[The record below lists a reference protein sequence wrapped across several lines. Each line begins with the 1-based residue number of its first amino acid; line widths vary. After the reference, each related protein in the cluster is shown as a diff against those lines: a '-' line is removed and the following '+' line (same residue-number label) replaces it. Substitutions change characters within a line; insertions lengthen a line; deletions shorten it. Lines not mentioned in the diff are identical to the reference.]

1 MLDKVYVDKMTG
13 EQVRIINEDAINYQ
27 LDNSVRIKKEI
38 FPKRYDEQMS
48 EVDPNTF
55 FQQAY
60 KSSDPLA
67 NLANQIKNLDTSKIV
82 DNPSTG
88 AQVKYT
94 PPIVLSDNSM
104 TQVAV
109 KQQQLE
115 ESVQL
120 TPEQKKAMLEE
131 WRRNQPGA
139 QIPEVQNRNYDEEEE
154 RFLNGDKPITVK
166 PPEPKVDPIEMMFK
180 MFKKNYAVK
189 LNINIEENIPNPQFI
204 AMIQENVD
212 ADAVRYY
219 ADLISDKVLQD
230 PTKLKDEVYKQL
242 KAIVNKELGIEEEKN
257 IEKDEPK

>member
-1 MLDKVYVDKMTG
+1 MLNKVYVDKSTG

-38 FPKRYDEQMS
+38 FPKRYDEQV
-48 EVDPNTF
+48 EVDPNAF
-55 FQQAY
+55 FQQVY

-67 NLANQIKNLDTSKIV
+67 NLANQIKNIDTSNIV
-82 DNPSTG
+82 DNPTAG

-94 PPIVLSDNSM
+94 PPIILSDNSM

-109 KQQQLE
+109 KQQQIE

-120 TPEQKKAMLEE
+120 SPEQKKAMLEE
-131 WRRNQPGA
+131 WRRSQPGA

-166 PPEPKVDPIEMMFK
+166 PPEKVDPIQMMFK

-189 LNINIEENIPNPQFI
+189 LDIAIEENIPNPQFI
-204 AMIQENVD
+204 AMIQENVE

-219 ADLISDKVLQD
+219 ADLISDKILQD

-242 KAIVNKELGIEEEKN
+242 KAIVNKELGIEEEEKN
-257 IEKDEPK
+257 NEEDEPK